1 METMQEP
8 EAPGD
13 LVERLCRATNAHDLQ
28 GIGACFA
35 IDYRVEMPAHP
46 GREFV
51 GREQVL
57 RNWGQI
63 FARVP
68 DIAVEARSVTQGD
81 TAWSE
86 WEMRGTRGDGS
97 PHLMRGVIIFR
108 IRNGEFSAARF
119 YVEPVEQGG
128 LGIDEA
134 TRQTIQDGA
143 APMAAGSA
151 ATLPSAGSK
160 WTER

>member
-8 EAPGD
+8 VGPGD
-13 LVERLCRATNAHDLQ
+13 LVERLCLATNAHDLQ

-35 IDYRVEMPAHP
+35 IDYRLEMPTYP
-46 GREFV
+46 GRDFV

-63 FARVP
+63 FAAVP
-68 DIAVEARSVTQGD
+68 DIAVEARWVTQGD

-108 IRNGEFSAARF
+108 MRDGEFSAARF
-119 YVEPVEQGG
+119 YVEPVEQGAI
-128 LGIDEA
+128 GIDEV
-134 TRQTIQDGA
+134 TRQTVQVGA
-143 APMAAGSA
+143 APMASRPAATPPGAGSN
-151 ATLPSAGSK
+151 